1 MCIILLK
8 LHTAICTGFAHLLN
22 SNSCHILKRHVFR
35 KKITSF
41 EVLTMVLSKNKVF
54 WYAMPCQL
62 ASSHRYFKG
71 SQCLHLQSQ
80 AVQSKD
86 KTTLILWNVSNHLP
100 ADMVQHL
107 RGLESS
113 TIVYISNILR
123 MTGQGGVLNI
133 LASFNSVIYL
143 FCYSPHQPCEAHS
156 WSGQCGAWGW
166 L

>member
-1 MCIILLK
+1 MYWNPVSLSYISGWEWNFTDLHIPVQLQYHCHQIITICCSSELLYALVLNHKLLLERNFKIMCIILLK

-71 SQCLHLQSQ
+71 S
-80 AVQSKD
+80 
-86 KTTLILWNVSNHLP
+86 
-100 ADMVQHL
+100 
-107 RGLESS
+107 
-113 TIVYISNILR
+113 
-123 MTGQGGVLNI
+123 
-133 LASFNSVIYL
+133 
-143 FCYSPHQPCEAHS
+143 
-156 WSGQCGAWGW
+156 
-166 L
+166 